1 MNRNTSTEDK
11 DTELLSNLKG
21 LFGKKLNLARIKFVT
36 LFILAL
42 CKTRKVTYT
51 ALAIA
56 FDNKTCKDS
65 NVKRIRNFMK
75 AANFT
80 MELVSKLIFNLCPK
94 KNKKLYA
101 WNFFNNL
108 KPYQGYHY
116 DRIMQYK
123 GEYCYLSGV
132 KTIENNGKIGY
143 CILISF
149 NKSDEGLEKYK
160 ERWQIETLFKGLKSS
175 GFNVEDTHLRDLE
188 RIERLMLL
196 VMTAFVWCYKIGDY
210 IDTQFKAIRIKPD
223 GKRVISV
230 LRYGLDYLSEYL
242 FRGVN
247 KFEINY
253 LQFLSCT

>member
-1 MNRNTSTEDK
+1 
-11 DTELLSNLKG
+11 
-21 LFGKKLNLARIKFVT
+21 
-36 LFILAL
+36 
-42 CKTRKVTYT
+42 
-51 ALAIA
+51 
-56 FDNKTCKDS
+56 
-65 NVKRIRNFMK
+65 
-75 AANFT
+75 
-80 MELVSKLIFNLCPK
+80 
-94 KNKKLYA
+94 
-101 WNFFNNL
+101 
-108 KPYQGYHY
+108 
-116 DRIMQYK
+116 MQYK

-132 KTIENNGKIGY
+132 KKIENNGKIGY

-149 NKSDEGLEKYK
+149 NKPDEELEKYK

-196 VMTAFVWCYKIGDY
+196 VMIAFVWCYKIGDY
-210 IDTQFKAIRIKPD
+210 IDTHFKAIRIKPD

-230 LRYGLDYLSEYL
+230 FKYGLDYLSEYL